1 MAVASMQIAYLDL
14 ADYIMHNYKKEI
26 DKMINAKSWKELK
39 RQLRPLQ
46 GKAVFELERHNSMND
61 GTFLRVLH
69 QVKPRELVFY
79 DLSVTEETE
88 QEMNFFE
95 NGFSTTNCKY
105 TLVQIMEG

>member
-79 DLSVTEETE
+79 DGKQKVYLSVTEETE
-88 QEMNFFE
+88 QEMNFYA
-95 NGFSTTNCKY
+95 SKY

>member
-1 MAVASMQIAYLDL
+1 MV
-14 ADYIMHNYKKEI
+14 NV
-26 DKMINAKSWKELK
+26 NATNWKELK
-39 RQLRPLQ
+39 KQLRPLQ
-46 GKAVFELERHNSMND
+46 GKAILERHNSMND
-61 GTFLRVLH
+61 GVFLRVLH

-79 DLSVTEETE
+79 DGKQKVYLSVTEETE